1 MSTSSMTDPDLMLRF
16 MLQVLVV
23 LATCSAVGWF
33 GHKYLGQAQ
42 VTMEMLTG
50 VILGPSVF
58 GALSPPV
65 QQALFPPFMVAGSPT
80 SGKHPSMTVLYVVG
94 QIGIIL
100 YIFLIGLDFDLN
112 VIKSR
117 SKQTIAV
124 SVAGILGP
132 ILLGMVVFYTILNSR
147 TDLFGA
153 GISPSI
159 QALFVASAMSI
170 TAFPMLARI
179 IDEAGIKGSPLGTLI
194 IGAGASNDVFAWALL
209 AIVLAITKGNPMI
222 AVFAIGGSIVFSAL
236 LISQKEM
243 LFGFLDR
250 REPADGI
257 SPSTISII
265 LLLLFLGAWCTDSI
279 GVHAL
284 FGSFLVGVAIPR
296 GRLGK
301 LLREKIEPLT
311 ISFFLPFFFVYSG
324 LNTQIGS
331 LEKSEHWIL
340 AILLLLAAVV
350 GKIGGCF
357 LAAKACGETVRTAT
371 GIGVLMNTRGL
382 MELIVLNIGLQQK
395 IITPT
400 FFTMMVIMAIVTTF
414 MAAPLFRMVYKGGR
428 GEPKPS

>member
-1 MSTSSMTDPDLMLRF
+1 MTDPDIMLRF

-23 LATCSAVGWF
+23 LAACRAVGWF
-33 GHKYLGQAQ
+33 GKKYLGQAQ

-58 GALSPPV
+58 GALSPQL
-65 QQALFPPFMVAGSPT
+65 QQSLFPPFLVAGNTT

-94 QIGIIL
+94 QLGIIL
-100 YIFLIGLDFDLN
+100 YIFLIGLNFDLN

-117 SKQTIAV
+117 SKETFAV
-124 SVAGILGP
+124 SFAGILGP
-132 ILLGMVVFYTILNSR
+132 VLLGTIVFYAILNSR
-147 TDLFGA
+147 SDLFCP
-153 GISPSI
+153 GIPSSL

-179 IDEAGIKGSPLGTLI
+179 IDEAGISGSPLGTMI

-209 AIVLAITKGNPMI
+209 SIVLAITKGNPMI
-222 AVFAIGGSIVFSAL
+222 AVFAIGGSIAFSLL
-236 LISQKEM
+236 LISKKQR

-257 SPSTISII
+257 SQSTVSII
-265 LLLLFLGAWCTDSI
+265 LLLLFFGAWCTDLM

-284 FGSFLVGVAIPR
+284 FGSFLVGVAIPK

-301 LLREKIEPLT
+301 LLRDKIEPLT

-331 LEKSEHWIL
+331 LQKSEHWII
-340 AILLLLAAVV
+340 AVLLLLVAVV

-414 MAAPLFRMVYKGGR
+414 MAAPLFRLVNKGGR
-428 GEPKPS
+428 GEPEPS